1 MTVIIDS
8 TFLYLLVLHTI
19 YCANTMMINTNK
31 NQPDNDLIHHES
43 LIHYLSTLGVSKD
56 AIGQV
61 QAQFRA
67 MNVNAGEVLLLQ
79 GEKQKYAY
87 FIVSGILKACHYGN
101 SGSILSKEFYFQH
114 ELCFLYCSWLTQAP
128 AKYQIESIEDALL
141 IQIPLEQLSHADW
154 QLAKIALLSQQLIY
168 KEEKEAFFLLN
179 TPEQRYLFLVENR
192 PLWVNTLNNI
202 QLASY
207 IGINPV
213 SLSRLKSRI

>member
-8 TFLYLLVLHTI
+8 TGLYQLVLNI
-19 YCANTMMINTNK
+19 NYCANTMMKNTMN
-31 NQPDNDLIHHES
+31 NLADNEQIHHES
-43 LIHYLSTLGVSKD
+43 LIHYLSILGVSKD

-67 MNVNAGEVLLLQ
+67 MNVNAGAVLLLQ
-79 GEKQKYAY
+79 GEEQKYAY
-87 FIVSGILKACHYGN
+87 FLVSGILKACHYGN

-114 ELCFLYCSWLTQAP
+114 ELCFLYCSWLTQVP
-128 AKYQIESIEDALL
+128 AKYQIESIEDALV
-141 IQIPLEQLSHADW
+141 IRVPLELLSHADW

-179 TPEQRYLFLVENR
+179 TPEQRYLFLVKNR
-192 PLWVNTLNNI
+192 PLWVDKLNNI

-213 SLSRLKSRI
+213 SLSRLKARL